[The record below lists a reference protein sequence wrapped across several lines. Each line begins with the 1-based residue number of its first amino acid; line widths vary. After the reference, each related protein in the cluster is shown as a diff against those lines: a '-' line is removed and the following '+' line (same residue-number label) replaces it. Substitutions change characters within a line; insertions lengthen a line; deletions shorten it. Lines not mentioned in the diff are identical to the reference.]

1 MSRRPD
7 SFRMSSRSSFSSSAS
22 STSLSSSSPSA
33 TTFKRAA
40 FDAIHHIRASFA
52 SATQK
57 RSIDPNCSPQPGVN
71 LCEKPAEAT
80 SDVTWAIIGSVLAF
94 VAATTIIV
102 AYLLHLRRKKVHKK
116 EDQNDP
122 FQMDDYGFD
131 EAAAAEAAKSKANL
145 FRRSHQSSTT
155 SVSTPSPSKP
165 MERRLSFDESPYAV
179 GAAAGIRSSAAIGGD
194 VIYSEVS
201 TPPGAALPP
210 GVGLRESQFLGVP
223 GIEGMD
229 LGGFPM
235 DRERERERSRSRA
248 RSTYSHSPH
257 NGSRRQTQRRSR
269 PSSVQSAPFTPGSL
283 TPTRGPRPAAGGD
296 GASAASSS
304 GLRSPLSDDASSSS
318 VRSSEMLRPPVDGDV
333 DALAGADMP
342 GPIPWEKDQQQGKMV
357 VVREMTVE
365 KKGSSET
372 IAEEDEKADKPKSS
386 HGIRVVAP
394 ETERVAKEEGGKP
407 ITAELETVEVGME
420 GKKIEQ
426 AQRI

>member
-1 MSRRPD
+1 MLLARHWIL
-7 SFRMSSRSSFSSSAS
+7 
-22 STSLSSSSPSA
+22 TI
-33 TTFKRAA
+33 T
-40 FDAIHHIRASFA
+40 
-52 SATQK
+52 
-57 RSIDPNCSPQPGVN
+57 CS
-71 LCEKPAEAT
+71 
-80 SDVTWAIIGSVLAF
+80 AF

-179 GAAAGIRSSAAIGGD
+179 GAAAGIRTSAAIGGD

-257 NGSRRQTQRRSR
+257 NGSRRQMQRRSR

-342 GPIPWEKDQQQGKMV
+342 IPWEKDQQQGKMV
-357 VVREMTVE
+357 VVRETTVE
-365 KKGSSET
+365 KKASSET
-372 IAEEDEKADKPKSS
+372 IAEEDEKDDKPKSS
-386 HGIRVVAP
+386 HGIRMVAP
-394 ETERVAKEEGGKP
+394 ETERVAKEEGEQP